1 MWAPFLPLDITKT
14 DSHLCHVCHPY
25 SDSHAATGTGWSHVG
40 FKARPSCSK
49 MMKTRFFLAAPIKRC
64 WENPHPWVFYDL
76 NLTSTLSLLIHF
88 ARGVA
93 FKKMKIRLAQK
104 MQRSQSLLVLDGQ
117 SLVTGSLPF
126 KLRALRS
133 TFLYNI
139 QSLEYFHRSTFSPF
153 SLFWLEHLHPFQNY
167 SSYWETLLPW
177 FSLQDKLYTNRKS
190 ILLIDHGVVPRR
202 SQDRHQW
209 TLTST
214 SRICSVPGGCTHH
227 WDVRNVKFMH
237 GELQR

>member
-1 MWAPFLPLDITKT
+1 MWAPFLPLDIAKT
-14 DSHLCHVCHPY
+14 DSHLCRVCHPC

-76 NLTSTLSLLIHF
+76 SLTRTLFLLIHF
-88 ARGVA
+88 ARGVDL
-93 FKKMKIRLAQK
+93 KKMKIRLAQK
-104 MQRSQSLLVLDGQ
+104 MQRSQSTLVLDGQ

-126 KLRALRS
+126 KLRALRN

-139 QSLEYFHRSTFSPF
+139 QSLEYFHISTFSPF
-153 SLFWLEHLHPFQNY
+153 SLSCLDHPHPFQNY

-177 FSLQDKLYTNRKS
+177 FSLQGKLYTNRKS
-190 ILLIDHGVVPRR
+190 ILLIDHGVVPR
-202 SQDRHQW
+202 SQDRH
-209 TLTST
+209 
-214 SRICSVPGGCTHH
+214 
-227 WDVRNVKFMH
+227 
-237 GELQR
+237 